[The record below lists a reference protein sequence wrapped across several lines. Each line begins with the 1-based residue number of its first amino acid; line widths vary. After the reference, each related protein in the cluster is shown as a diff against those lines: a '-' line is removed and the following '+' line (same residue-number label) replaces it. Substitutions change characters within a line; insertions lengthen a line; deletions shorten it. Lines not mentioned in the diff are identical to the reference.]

1 MKSFIKLLIWTL
13 TAVCVTVGSFWRT
26 ADFVS
31 DYANPLLQK
40 WGNGDEKA
48 YSFNVKYDYETKI
61 IDNIKALFYPSDDGV
76 PGGQIW
82 LFLRT
87 IAVAIFFALL
97 VWAWFQF
104 IFNADN
110 PDGIKK
116 AKMSLL
122 YILLGAA
129 IFFMSRWILTKLL
142 SVWSVEGIYGD
153 WWNTIVDR
161 TNDIAVIILSFL
173 KAIAFFVALFF
184 IVWYGFQIVSA
195 VGEEE
200 KITAARQG
208 LINVLLAL
216 VFIKIIDYL
225 YYIALSGEFQS
236 KAIDFIVQASKFIT
250 YIIGVCFILA
260 LIYAWYIMLTATW
273 DEERTTKATNILKAV
288 FIISILVLLF
298 MLIIHQIFQ
307 DIYS

>member
-1 MKSFIKLLIWTL
+1 MKWILKLL
-13 TAVCVTVGSFWRT
+13 VGSIGAFCMTVFSFSRS
-26 ADFVS
+26 ADFLS

-40 WGNGDEKA
+40 WWNGDEKA
-48 YSFNVKYDYETKI
+48 YSFNVKDDSRI

-76 PGGQIW
+76 SGGQIW
-82 LFLRT
+82 IFLRT
-87 IAVAIFFALL
+87 VAVALFFALL

-129 IFFMSRWILTKLL
+129 IFFLARWILSKLL
-142 SVWSVEGIYGD
+142 SVWAIEGVYGD
-153 WWNTIVDR
+153 NWNTVMDKA
-161 TNDIAVIILSFL
+161 NNLALVVLSFL

-184 IVWYGFQIVSA
+184 IVRYGFQIVSA

-208 LINVLLAL
+208 VINVLLAL

-225 YYIALSGEFQS
+225 YYIALSGDFKN
-236 KAIDFIVQASKFIT
+236 KAVDFIVQASKFLT
-250 YIIGVCFILA
+250 YIVGTCFILA
-260 LIYAWYIMLTATW
+260 LIYAWYIMLTASW
-273 DEERTTKATNILKAV
+273 NDERTTKAVNIVKAV
-288 FIISILVLLF
+288 FVIWILVLLF
-298 MLIIHQIFQ
+298 MLVIHQIFQ